1 MAISIRISPLP
12 RQPNLDSILIHP
24 LGLTSK
30 ETVTVDQL
38 KEAAAQAA
46 ASFVLDGMVVGLGTG
61 STAKFA
67 VDALA
72 RRMRDENLR
81 FIGIPTSEA
90 TAAQA
95 RSLNI
100 QLTNLGAHPSI
111 DLAIDGADEIEPRTR
126 NLIKG
131 RGGALLREK
140 IVESAAKQLIIIA
153 DESKLV
159 EKLGSKMPVPIE
171 VVQFGWQS
179 TARKLDVLGANA
191 KLRESFITDSGN
203 FILDCAFGPIA
214 DPETLAREIDS
225 TVGVVEHGLF
235 LGMATKIIVAT
246 GTTIATY

>member
-1 MAISIRISPLP
+1 M
-12 RQPNLDSILIHP
+12 
-24 LGLTSK
+24 
-30 ETVTVDQL
+30 TVDQA

-46 ASFVLDGMVVGLGTG
+46 ASLVSSGMIVGLGTG

-72 RRMRDENLR
+72 RRMRDEALQ

-90 TAAQA
+90 TAEQA
-95 RSLNI
+95 RSLGI
-100 QLTNLGAHPSI
+100 PLAALGDHPII
-111 DLAIDGADEIEPRTR
+111 DLAIDGADEIEPKTR

-140 IVESAAKQLIIIA
+140 IVESAAKRLIIIA

-159 EKLGSKMPVPIE
+159 DKLGSKTPVPVE

-179 TARKLDVLGANA
+179 TARKLASLGA
-191 KLRESFITDSGN
+191 KPVLRAGFTTDSGN
-203 FILDCAFGPIA
+203 FILDCNFGPIE
-214 DPETLAREIDS
+214 DPETLARKIDS

-235 LGMATKIIVAT
+235 LGMATQILISASA
-246 GTTIATY
+246 GIMSY